1 MKKGTKNRQKNFVNA
16 QKYGDDFFVVSFE
29 GKNAL
34 DEFLIHMH
42 FFQGEEKGRKGYKNR
57 KKNQKHFFVWKNWEL
72 S

>member
-1 MKKGTKNRQKNFVNA
+1 MRSLLRRTKNRQKNFVNA

-42 FFQGEEKGRKGYKNR
+42 FFFKVRKKGEKGTKIE
-57 KKNQKHFFVWKNWEL
+57 KKSEAFFRLVF
-72 S
+72 